1 MSQEKEELQIRDLLM
16 KLQVITYGLV
26 EERKKSQEFLTRVRE
41 VEQSLR
47 QKESENI
54 VLTKANIDLQTKL
67 SIECSKKAPNKK
79 MATNILTEL
88 EEKTNK
94 QEEEIKVLSQLLM
107 EKEESFDQQN
117 IKHQTVLVV
126 KDGEISKLKKDLENM
141 SEKIKK
147 FEEGKANIEVSNEE
161 KIEKITNQYKAEK
174 EEILKNIDKLKKEL
188 EEEKKNKDEIDKLKN
203 QIVSYDKEINKL
215 KQELEK
221 EASNKDEISK

>member
-54 VLTKANIDLQTKL
+54 VLTKANIDLQTRL
-67 SIECSKKAPNKK
+67 SIEYSKKSPNKK
-79 MATNILTEL
+79 MATNLLTEL
-88 EEKTNK
+88 EERTNK
-94 QEEEIKVLSQLLM
+94 QEEEIKVLSQRLM

-174 EEILKNIDKLKKEL
+174 EEILKNIEKKKKEL
-188 EEEKKNKDEIDKLKN
+188 EEEKKIKMK
-203 QIVSYDKEINKL
+203 
-215 KQELEK
+215 
-221 EASNKDEISK
+221 